1 MKRLFYSI
9 VAVIL
14 FVCCTKPVSEGPD
27 QPTAVE
33 DTTTS
38 FDVRLFAPGDYGS
51 TNWRIPAIL
60 CLDDGSLLI
69 ACDKRKFNESDLPE
83 DIDIVTCRS
92 TDGGRTWGEI
102 EDLTAQLWGSQATNT
117 ACRNYR
123 GAFFSSGNGLRVR
136 RGEHAGRILFA
147 IPMLRKNENV
157 SDNFI
162 VYSDDN
168 GHSWQVS
175 GPAYLGGDEAKLM
188 ELVDGRI
195 LLSTRQSGARGFN
208 HSSDGGITWGTQGRW
223 TEMTTNACNG
233 DMLRVMATDRGDSI
247 NLLLH
252 SIPNSMQRRDVSL
265 FLSYDE
271 GDSWQDPILLFDGPS
286 VYSSLTLLPNGG
298 VGIFLEQNP
307 NGACEMWYKYLAPRD
322 LPW

>member
-1 MKRLFYSI
+1 
-9 VAVIL
+9 
-14 FVCCTKPVSEGPD
+14 
-27 QPTAVE
+27 
-33 DTTTS
+33 
-38 FDVRLFAPGDYGS
+38 
-51 TNWRIPAIL
+51 
-60 CLDDGSLLI
+60 
-69 ACDKRKFNESDLPE
+69 
-83 DIDIVTCRS
+83 
-92 TDGGRTWGEI
+92 
-102 EDLTAQLWGSQATNT
+102 
-117 ACRNYR
+117 
-123 GAFFSSGNGLRVR
+123 
-136 RGEHAGRILFA
+136 
-147 IPMLRKNENV
+147 MLRKNENV

-168 GHSWQVS
+168 GHCWQVS

-208 HSSDGGITWGTQGRW
+208 HSNDGGITWGTQGRW